1 MERESEQQEDY
12 LIFADDDQT
21 PIPEPESSKEK
32 WKVIVVDDEIEIHNV
47 TRMVL
52 SDFEFDGKRLE
63 LISAHTEKEALQV
76 ILDHPDAAII
86 LLDVVMDQDDS
97 GLKIVKYIREQ
108 LKRQS
113 VRIILRTG
121 QPGQAPE
128 KIVITNYDINDYKEK
143 TELTSQ
149 KLFTTVMS
157 ALRSY
162 RDIMVIEN
170 NKIGLEKIIN
180 SSADLFELKSMR
192 KFASGVLTQLTSI
205 MNLNKN
211 ALHCNS
217 YAVSKGQ
224 ETIYILAAS
233 GDYSPNENEKIEDVV
248 PSHVLRSIENTFRNQ
263 KGDFFD
269 DHFTCYFQSKT
280 GSENV
285 IYFEGS
291 TKLNEW
297 NRYLIEIYSSN
308 VSVAFEN
315 IYLNEEVENTQ
326 KEIIFTLGEIAETRS
341 KETGNHVKRV
351 AEYSKLLALK
361 YGIPEDEAEI
371 VRLASSMHD
380 VGKVAVPDA
389 ILNKPGKLTPEEF
402 DTIKNHTNHGYAMLN
417 HSNRDIIKTAAII
430 AYQHHEKYN
439 GQGYPNGLAGEEIHI
454 YGRIAAIA
462 DVFDALGS
470 ERVYKRAWPLED
482 ILDYFRKE
490 SGQHFDPSLVTL
502 FFDNLEGIL
511 KIRDQYADSMNSS
524 L

>member
-1 MERESEQQEDY
+1 MVSDEQEDF
-12 LIFADDDQT
+12 LIFADEQEDSTDRSL
-21 PIPEPESSKEK
+21 EKEC
-32 WKVIVVDDEIEIHNV
+32 WKIIIVDDENEVHNV

-63 LISAHTEKEALQV
+63 LISAFTESEALNV
-76 ILDHPDAAII
+76 LKDHPDVAII

-97 GLKIVKYIREQ
+97 GLRLVKYIREQ
-108 LKRQS
+108 LKYQS
-113 VRIILRTG
+113 PRIILRTG

-128 KIVITNYDINDYKEK
+128 KTVIMNYDINDYKEK

-205 MNLNKN
+205 LNLNKN

-217 YAVSKGQ
+217 FAVSKGQ
-224 ETIYILAAS
+224 ETIYILAAT
-233 GDYSPNENEKIEDVV
+233 GDYSPNENDKIEDVV
-248 PSHVLRSIENTFRNQ
+248 PARVLVSIENTFREK
-263 KGDFFD
+263 KGSFYD
-269 DHFTCYFQSKT
+269 DHFTCYFESKT

-291 TKLNEW
+291 MQLNEW

-361 YGIPEDEAEI
+361 FGIPEEEAEI

-430 AYQHHEKYN
+430 AHQHHEKYN
-439 GQGYPNGLAGEEIHI
+439 GQGYPNGLAGEDIHI
-454 YGRIAAIA
+454 YGRIAALA

-470 ERVYKRAWPLED
+470 ERVYKKAWPLED
-482 ILDYFRKE
+482 ILDYFRQE
-490 SGQHFDPSLVTL
+490 SGQHFDPQLVKI
-502 FFDNLEGIL
+502 FFDNLQGIL
-511 KIRDQYADSMNSS
+511 KIRDQYSDVMKS
-524 L
+524 